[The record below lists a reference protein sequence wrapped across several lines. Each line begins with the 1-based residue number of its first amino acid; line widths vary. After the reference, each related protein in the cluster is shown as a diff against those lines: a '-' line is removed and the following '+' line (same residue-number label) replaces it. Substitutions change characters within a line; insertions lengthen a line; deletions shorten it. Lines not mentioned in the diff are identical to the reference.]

1 MDFMWDMMDV
11 EMLAAGTSEKGTY
24 HDSGTDCA
32 LTDDTNPSWLVVQ
45 HQHQHQQHHR
55 TYSNETSG
63 GVSEGPC
70 LSTPSE
76 EDKPEWQYGAALV
89 VDREASSI
97 PIAENNQQ
105 LFLPDL
111 SGAGSYH
118 LV

>member
-1 MDFMWDMMDV
+1 MADV
-11 EMLAAGTSEKGTY
+11 EMLVAGTSENESY

-45 HQHQHQQHHR
+45 HQHQQHHR
-55 TYSNETSG
+55 TYSNDTSG

-70 LSTPSE
+70 LSTPSG
-76 EDKPEWQYGAALV
+76 EDKPEWKYGAALV

-97 PIAENNQQ
+97 PVAENNPQ

-118 LV
+118 LVRYR